1 MPTLHELRQ
10 FARYHLFRR
19 VHDHP
24 AREQELGVIS
34 LDYDPDAFEQQIRSF
49 DGEGFSVA
57 ELARVAYR
65 ATTRPILRVDS
76 TPDSDARRRLL
87 ILSGVHGNEHAGIL
101 AIPEVLARF
110 HAARNTLS
118 SVALCVLTPVNP
130 VGAAETSRFNAH
142 GYDINRDFVRFD
154 TEEARAVRDTMDAF
168 RPDFVL
174 SLHEGPQD
182 ASFMFANAHVDA
194 ALADRLLRA
203 LESGGTRL
211 ATHDY
216 FGARLRPAGLSAST
230 AVSRAVVKVWAKTL
244 SMMASNAFSE
254 GRGVPEL
261 VLESSWRNPDRA
273 QRLRAHSDLCI
284 ALCHELATR
293 GG

>member
-1 MPTLHELRQ
+1 M
-10 FARYHLFRR
+10 
-19 VHDHP
+19 
-24 AREQELGVIS
+24 
-34 LDYDPDAFEQQIRSF
+34 FEQQIRSF

-76 TPDSDARRRLL
+76 RPDSNARRRLL

-110 HAARNTLS
+110 HAARGALS

-154 TEEARAVRDTMDAF
+154 TEEARAVRGTMDAF
-168 RPDFVL
+168 RPDLAL

-182 ASFMFANAHVDA
+182 ASFMFANAHVDV

-203 LESGGTRL
+203 LESGGTLARHARLFRRTTAARWAVCFHGRL
-211 ATHDY
+211 AGGREGVGEDPLDDGEQR
-216 FGARLRPAGLSAST
+216 FQRGQGSARARARELVAQPR
-230 AVSRAVVKVWAKTL
+230 SRAAA
-244 SMMASNAFSE
+244 AS
-254 GRGVPEL
+254 
-261 VLESSWRNPDRA
+261 A
-273 QRLRAHSDLCI
+273 Q
-284 ALCHELATR
+284 
-293 GG
+293 